1 MAGDAAASAKPVAGT
16 STGSPPP
23 AEIPKETP
31 DHLSFPGTE
40 EAILSYWDS
49 ISAFD
54 TANTLSA
61 GRPVYSFYD
70 GPPFASG
77 LPHYGH
83 ILAGH
88 IKDVVTRYAYQT
100 GHHVPRAFGWD
111 CHGLPIEYEIDQR
124 LGITSAEDV
133 ERMGVA
139 AYNAECR
146 AIVMRYSGEW
156 EAVVRRIG
164 RWIDFKGGYKTLD
177 PAYMESVWWV
187 FSELHKKGLVYRG
200 FRVMPYSTGCTTPL
214 SNFEANQNYKDVDD
228 PAVTVCFPV
237 TGGSAASGTGNGG
250 ADGDAASTTDAAV
263 AARLGAF
270 IAWTTTPWTLPS
282 NLALCVHPDLTY
294 VTVDV
299 AATGA
304 RYTLARAR
312 LDALFPRPKKV
323 KKGAPSPS
331 AAVTVVA
338 THTGAELVGVR
349 YAPPFD
355 YYVEEYKDRAFR
367 VLSDTYVTDSDG
379 TGVVHQAPAFGEDDY
394 RVCAAAGVIDKGSSD
409 LPCPVDASGRFTE
422 PVSDWVGVGV
432 KVADK
437 GIVAALKASGRL
449 VRSET
454 LRHSYPFCWRSETP
468 LIYRAV
474 PAWFIAVEELKARL
488 LANNTLSHWVPTF
501 VQTARFGN
509 WLEAARDW
517 NVSRNRYWGTPLPIW
532 RDEATGETLVV
543 GSVAELETLS
553 GRPAGSFPDLHRES
567 VDDVTIVSPTTGCT
581 LRRVPEVFD
590 CWFESG
596 SMPYAAIHY
605 PFAAGSAERLADVF
619 PADFVAEGLDQTRG
633 WFYTL
638 LVLAT
643 ALFDKTPF
651 KNCVVNGL
659 VLAEDGKK
667 MSKRLRNYPDPMGVV
682 NAHGAD
688 ALRLYLINSPVVRAE
703 PLRFREAGVKDVVRD
718 VLLPWYNAFRF
729 FVQNTRQLA
738 ATTGTPLER
747 LTYSFGG
754 DDGGVTDTAAP
765 AANADGS
772 ANPMDAWISSTVS
785 SLITHVRTE
794 MAAYRLYTVIPAL
807 LSLIDALTNWYVR
820 LNRPRLKGLAGPDQM
835 RLALATLGEVLLTLS
850 ILMAPFAPFFAD
862 HVFQALRCV
871 APPALAASDSV
882 HFVQM
887 PVARASAID
896 PVVEAS
902 VGRLQEA
909 ITLGRLARERRT
921 LALKQPLARLI
932 IVHRDA
938 AVLDAIRGLESY
950 VTAELNVRVIEYS
963 TDEARYLQLT
973 ADADGRALGRK
984 LGKRFAALHK
994 AVRGLD
1000 HEQVAKLEVDGR
1012 LDALDEIAG
1021 APLGREDFKIVRQM
1035 KAEYSNSGG
1044 EWEAAA
1050 SGGTGGLLVL
1060 LDTVVRADLAA
1071 AGLARE
1077 LVNRIQKLRKR
1088 CGLEP
1093 EDRVEVFLGV
1103 VAAPANATAPAG
1115 TNAAAAANG
1124 RTDDG
1129 SPTAVLDLP
1138 ALLADQAAAMG
1149 VTLRTPPPLE
1159 VAALSDAQVVIADE
1173 VVEPVGG
1180 VSVRVV
1186 LARGGGVV
1194 PSVGAIAMAAKA
1206 AEPAAAAS
1214 TGIAA
1219 EATTAALFAQL
1230 LAVRSVG
1237 VGGVAEADGRVSLAV
1252 GEVTLELRRGV
1263 HYFGSVAERVAAGA
1277 PP

>member
-1 MAGDAAASAKPVAGT
+1 MAAAHGVAHG
-16 STGSPPP
+16 GPAGPPP
-23 AEIPKETP
+23 PEIPNETP
-31 DHLSFPGTE
+31 DQFSFPGTE
-40 EAILSYWDS
+40 ETILAYWDS
-49 ISAFD
+49 ISAFE
-54 TANTLSA
+54 TANKLSA

-156 EAVVRRIG
+156 ETVVRRIG
-164 RWIDFKGGYKTLD
+164 RWIDFRGGYKTLD
-177 PAYMESVWWV
+177 ATYMESVWWV

-228 PAVTVCFPV
+228 PAVTVSFPV
-237 TGGSAASGTGNGG
+237 LGGAPAPAG
-250 ADGDAASTTDAAV
+250 ADGAGSDADADV

-282 NLALCVHPDLTY
+282 NLALCVHPELTY
-294 VTVDV
+294 VTVDE

-304 RYTLARAR
+304 RYTFARAR
-312 LDALFPRPKKV
+312 LDALYPPPKKS
-323 KKGAPSPS
+323 KKGAPPPPPP
-331 AAVTVVA
+331 VTVVA

-349 YAPPFD
+349 YAPPFP
-355 YYVEEYKDRAFR
+355 YYADAYAGRAFR
-367 VLSDTYVTDSDG
+367 VLADTYVTDSDG

-409 LPCPVDASGRFTE
+409 LPCPVDAAGRFVE
-422 PVSDWVGVGV
+422 PVSDFVGVAV
-432 KVADK
+432 KAADK
-437 GIVAALKASGRL
+437 PLVAALKASGRL

-474 PAWFIAVEELKARL
+474 PAWFVAVEELKARL
-488 LANNTLSHWVPTF
+488 LGNNTLSRWVPSAI
-501 VQTARFGN
+501 QTARFGN

-532 RDEATGETLVV
+532 RDEESGEMLVV
-543 GSVAELETLS
+543 GSVAELESLS
-553 GRPAGSFPDLHRES
+553 GHPPGSFPDLHRES
-567 VDDVTIVSPTTGCT
+567 VDDVTIVSPTSGRT

-596 SMPYAAIHY
+596 SMPYAAVHY
-605 PFAAGSAERLADVF
+605 PFADGSAERLAERF
-619 PADFVAEGLDQTRG
+619 PADFVAEGVDQTRG

-638 LVLAT
+638 LVLST
-643 ALFDKTPF
+643 ALFDKPPF
-651 KNCVVNGL
+651 KNCVVNGM

-703 PLRFREAGVKDVVRD
+703 GLNFREVGVKDVVRD
-718 VLLPWYNAFRF
+718 VLLPWYNTFRF
-729 FVQNTRQLA
+729 FVQNARRLA
-738 ATTGTPLER
+738 ATTGKPLAR
-747 LTYSFGG
+747 VAYSFSGNG
-754 DDGGVTDTAAP
+754 DG
-765 AANADGS
+765 ADGAAV
-772 ANPMDAWISSTVS
+772 ANPMDAWITSTLS
-785 SLITHVRTE
+785 TLITHVRNE
-794 MAAYRLYTVIPAL
+794 MAAYRLYTVIPEL
-807 LSLIDALTNWYVR
+807 LSLIDSLTNWYVR
-820 LNRPRLKGLAGPDQM
+820 LNRPRLKGLAGPDEM
-835 RLALATLGEVLLTLS
+835 RTALATLGEVLITLS

-862 HVFQALRCV
+862 HTFQALRCV
-871 APPALAASDSV
+871 APPSLASTASV

-887 PVARASAID
+887 PVASAAAID
-896 PVVEAS
+896 TAVEAS

-909 ITLGRLARERRT
+909 ITLGRLARERRA
-921 LALKQPLARLI
+921 LALKQPLARLVV
-932 IVHRDA
+932 VHRDS
-938 AVLDAIRGLESY
+938 AVLDAVRGLEPY
-950 VTAELNVRVIEYS
+950 VTAELNVRSVEYS
-963 TDEARYLQLT
+963 TDEAQYLQLT
-973 ADADGRALGRK
+973 ADADGRALGQK

-994 AVRGLD
+994 AVRALGHD
-1000 HEQVAKLEVDGR
+1000 DVARLEVDGR
-1012 LDALDEIAG
+1012 LASLDEIAG
-1021 APLGREDFKIVRQM
+1021 QPLSREDFKISRKV
-1035 KAEYSNSGG
+1035 KAEYGISGG

-1060 LDTVVRADLAA
+1060 LDTVVREDLAA
-1071 AGLARE
+1071 EGLGRE
-1077 LVNRIQKLRKR
+1077 LINRIQKLRKR

-1093 EDRVEVFLGV
+1093 EDCVEVFLGV
-1103 VAAPANATAPAG
+1103 ADDDG
-1115 TNAAAAANG
+1115 AAAAVAAGN
-1124 RTDDG
+1124 
-1129 SPTAVLDLP
+1129 SAPALNLP
-1138 ALLADQAAAMG
+1138 ALLAERADAMG
-1149 VTLRTPPPLE
+1149 ATLRTPPP
-1159 VAALSDAQVVIADE
+1159 VGIDALGPGQVVIADE

-1180 VSVRVV
+1180 VPVRVV

-1194 PSVGAIAMAAKA
+1194 PSAGAIAATVGSD
-1206 AEPAAAAS
+1206 AS
-1214 TGIAA
+1214 ACR
-1219 EATTAALFAQL
+1219 L
-1230 LAVRSVG
+1230 LATVLTMRTAG
-1237 VGGVAEADGRVSLAV
+1237 VGGVPESDGRVTLRVGGVEAV
-1252 GEVTLELRRGV
+1252 LERGV
-1263 HYFGSVAERVAAGA
+1263 HYFGSVAERLAAGA